1 MPKKFLTVSGVDNLI
16 SAISEWVRGR
26 FASKSKAGSIKL
38 GDGLRQHAG
47 ATDGTVEVDSAWLD
61 NILQDYKTF
70 VVVTTL
76 PTQPASG
83 NEGKIHIVPDAT
95 KTKSGS
101 NNNVCKEY
109 VWRGASDGWELIGS
123 FSAADIDLS
132 AYVTTAKLE
141 SEAADG
147 HAYTPTV
154 AEIVGKLTLTDSEP
168 ATPTD

>member
-1 MPKKFLTVSGVDNLI
+1 MSKKFLTESGVNNLI

-47 ATDGTVEVDSAWLD
+47 ATDGTVEIDSVWLN

-76 PTQPASG
+76 PDTPAAG
-83 NEGKIHIVPDAT
+83 NEGKIHIVPDST
-95 KTKSGS
+95 RPKSGTK
-101 NNNVCKEY
+101 NNVCKEY

-154 AEIVGKLTLTDSEP
+154 DALLSKLTIADSEP